1 MISAMSDTMTL
12 SARRHGRGQGGR
24 RSKGPRICMTI
35 RFPEPLAD
43 AIEAGRAKT
52 RLTTN
57 DYVVALA
64 ELAIEAGLTPTAQP
78 AGQERLPLT
87 A

>member
-1 MISAMSDTMTL
+1 MSDTRTL
-12 SARRHGRGQGGR
+12 TARKHGRGQGGR
-24 RSKGPRICMTI
+24 PSKGPRICMTI

-43 AIEAGRAKT
+43 AIKAGRAKT
-52 RLTTN
+52 SLTTN

-64 ELAIEAGLTPTAQP
+64 ELALEAGLTPAGQP
-78 AGQERLPLT
+78 TGQERLPLT